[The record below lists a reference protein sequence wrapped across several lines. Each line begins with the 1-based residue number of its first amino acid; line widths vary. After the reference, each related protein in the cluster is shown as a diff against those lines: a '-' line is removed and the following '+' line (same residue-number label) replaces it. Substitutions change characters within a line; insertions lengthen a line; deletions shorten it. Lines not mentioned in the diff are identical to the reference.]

1 MEMIILSVWVVLDCT
16 INHLSLNLTATQWCQ
31 PQHAARNVEQPCC
44 LRKIL
49 TEKMQKINH
58 IASCLPVQA
67 WDSKTTTCFTQP
79 FSGPKP
85 ARLHGPL
92 GIPGVSSPTSGYNLE
107 LSLVQPFPWT
117 HTQGLCSG
125 AGLPLW
131 SLMRALII
139 PTSSP
144 QPHFLG
150 DEFPLLALAEVL
162 FWMRYFFLI
171 DFSGSQQRSPF
182 SLNRFLW
189 TTCFI
194 TVPSPVTWQIMKA
207 CTQLTPL
214 YLLP

>member
-16 INHLSLNLTATQWCQ
+16 INHLSLNLTATQWRQ

-49 TEKMQKINH
+49 TEKMRKINH
-58 IASCLPVQA
+58 IASCLPAQA

-117 HTQGLCSG
+117 HTQLGSLLWCWTPSLELNEG
-125 AGLPLW
+125 TDYPNQLPSAPFPW
-131 SLMRALII
+131 RWV
-139 PTSSP
+139 PTPCTSW
-144 QPHFLG
+144 G
-150 DEFPLLALAEVL
+150 PLLDEVFFLDRFLRQSAEVS
-162 FWMRYFFLI
+162 F
-171 DFSGSQQRSPF
+171 QPE
-182 SLNRFLW
+182 
-189 TTCFI
+189 
-194 TVPSPVTWQIMKA
+194 
-207 CTQLTPL
+207 
-214 YLLP
+214 